1 MILRGLSMLV
11 VMHKETDK
19 FLLLRMQ
26 EDSSEAFDALYEK
39 YWEKVYAAAFK
50 RLNDPGYAKDNTQD
64 IFLQLW
70 SRRKELVIDNLPAY
84 LFTAVRNNVYK
95 WMEREGK
102 YTPIPDLLLQF
113 EMSKDNADA
122 MVLHKEFLRAY
133 EALLSTLTSSQQVIF
148 QMRYHQDLPTDEI
161 AERLKVSRK
170 TVQNQ
175 LGRSIALLRESFTLV
190 CLLSLALS

>member
-1 MILRGLSMLV
+1 
-11 VMHKETDK
+11 MHKEADK
-19 FLLLRMQ
+19 LLLMRMQ

-39 YWEKVYAAAFK
+39 YWELVYSAAFK
-50 RLNDPGYAKDNTQD
+50 RLNDPGYAKDITQD

-95 WMEREGK
+95 WMERDGK
-102 YTPIPDLLLQF
+102 YTPIPDLLLQL
-113 EMSKDNADA
+113 EISKDDADA
-122 MVLHKEFLRAY
+122 KILHKEFLKAY
-133 EALLSTLTSSQQVIF
+133 EALVGTLTSSQQVIF
-148 QMRYHQDLPTDEI
+148 QMRYQQDLSTEEI
-161 AERLKVSRK
+161 AERLNISRK

-175 LGRSIALLRESFTLV
+175 LGRSIALLRESFTLI